1 MCKCAELPNVFVGND
16 EKNPF
21 SDTLE
26 ELEWAPQRWATL
38 NRCPACNQL
47 WHIDIAKQNDI
58 GVCAK
63 IPTQEAWQQLDTT
76 NLKVQLMVQ
85 NHGGLSDATCQWK
98 QCQEKCVKGLAF
110 CPSHAYFEMDIKQ

>member
-1 MCKCAELPNVFVGND
+1 MCQCAELPNVFVGND

-21 SDTLE
+21 NDTLE

-38 NRCPACNQL
+38 NRCPICQQL

-63 IPTQEAWQQLDTT
+63 ITTEQDWQQLDTT
-76 NLKVQLMVQ
+76 NLKAGAARSG
-85 NHGGLSDATCQWK
+85 HRRGL
-98 QCQEKCVKGLAF
+98 
-110 CPSHAYFEMDIKQ
+110 CPSVW

>member
-1 MCKCAELPNVFVGND
+1 MCQCAELPNVFVGND

-21 SDTLE
+21 NDTLE

-38 NRCPACNQL
+38 NRCPICQQL

-63 IPTQEAWQQLDTT
+63 ITTEQDWQQLDTT
-76 NLKVQLMVQ
+76 NLKIQLMVQ
-85 NHGGLSDATCQWK
+85 NHGGITNDTCQWK
-98 QCQEKCVKGLAF
+98 QCDQLCVKGLAF
-110 CPSHAYFEMDIKQ
+110 CPGHAYFEMDIKQ